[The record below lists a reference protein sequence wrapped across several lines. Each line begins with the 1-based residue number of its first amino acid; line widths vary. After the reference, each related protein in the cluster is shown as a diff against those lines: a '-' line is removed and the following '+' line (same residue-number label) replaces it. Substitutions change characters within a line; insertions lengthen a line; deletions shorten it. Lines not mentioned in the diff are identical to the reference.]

1 ISLPGPLTAAT
12 SSPSPS
18 SSIIN
23 PTAPETTTFS
33 AGARASALASRA
45 TALVGYESA
54 TQHSISAA
62 VPGQAVW
69 DPALWE
75 KLSSTLE
82 RINRLTEVCVAAIG
96 PTQKPTPKG

>member
-1 ISLPGPLTAAT
+1 LPGPLTAAT
-12 SSPSPS
+12 SFPSQS

-33 AGARASALASRA
+33 AGARASVPASRP

-62 VPGQAVW
+62 APGPAVW
-69 DPALWE
+69 DPALQE
-75 KLSSTLE
+75 KLSSIWE
-82 RINRLTEVCVAAIG
+82 RISRLTEVCVAAIG